1 MQFNGFTFDE
11 HTQALLSELDRSRRL
26 PHALIIESAQE
37 DKAQELATFLS
48 MYAVCGGEERPC
60 GECKNCLN
68 AQRKA
73 HPDVSRL
80 SLPPQKKQ
88 YTVDQMRELIKDAYI
103 LPNEAA
109 AKVYILEKCDDRF
122 PPLPQNT
129 FLKLSEEPPPNV
141 YFILLCQSAQC
152 LLATILSRFTVLRLQ
167 GRAAFSEETLAA
179 AKAVAQGIT
188 AATAYPLLKALRC
201 LEKKEEAGDLLAAV
215 RLSLRDALAI
225 LSGGD
230 ALGDKET
237 ANLLAARLT
246 RKKLLD
252 MMELCSEAAGRLKQN
267 ANINLL
273 TAWLCGEFRRITWQR

>member
-188 AATAYPLLKALRC
+188 AATEYPLLKA
-201 LEKKEEAGDLLAAV
+201 

-267 ANINLL
+267 ANINLR